1 MMDKETRELLAK
13 LYTSQLEELAKE
25 KDIDC
30 GEEPDRIDYLSI
42 LGKSDLIKK
51 EDVERLIGEMEA
63 EKKDEEKEEEKDEG
77 YLPEIEKILKDFKKQ
92 DPLFDKA
99 NELLEKMQ
107 SNFTEGNLE
116 GTISEGI
123 AGSGIIEDMTNRFEK
138 VRKAYVIYAFRQ
150 LISDVKET
158 GIDTVEAEA
167 LVLKAAE
174 HFHNGEDEDLSDVLK
189 EIAGKAGDLQNE
201 QSKKMKQ
208 LISAID
214 EFIDQTK
221 DLDVDINEAR
231 EFLSK
236 AEEAYDANKFKRVS
250 YFATLAKK
258 SAEDARKDRIQGI
271 SDSMLFVRTILD
283 DAKDIGAD
291 VNDAEKI
298 YSRAKSA
305 FDEENYGE
313 SKTLIKEAE
322 QLALQLQDAQIQKA
336 LQLKQRRTPEKVVEV
351 KTESTAMRRRATPAY
366 PPPTTQTYPRPPA
379 PPSRMPGR
387 QRTRKTRCPN
397 CGQSFPVKGGKGPI
411 KIECP
416 FCGMRGMM
424 P

>member
-42 LGKSDLIKK
+42 LGKSDLINR

-63 EKKDEEKEEEKDEG
+63 EKKNEEKDEEKDEG

-123 AGSGIIEDMTNRFEK
+123 EGSGIVEDMTNRFEK
-138 VRKAYVIYAFRQ
+138 IRKAYIIYAFRQ
-150 LISDVKET
+150 LISDVKEA
-158 GIDTVEAEA
+158 GIDTGEAEA

-174 HFHNGEDEDLSDVLK
+174 HFHNGEEKDLDDVLK
-189 EIAGKAGDLQNE
+189 EIAGKAGDLQKE
-201 QSKKMKQ
+201 QAKKMKE

-221 DLDVDINEAR
+221 DLDVDISEAR
-231 EFLSK
+231 ELLSK
-236 AEEAYDANKFKRVS
+236 AEDAYDADKFKRVS

-258 SAEDARKDRIQGI
+258 AAEDARKDRIQGI

-291 VNDAEKI
+291 VNEAEKI
-298 YSRAKSA
+298 YSQAKTA
-305 FDEENYGE
+305 FEEENYGE

-336 LQLKQRRTPEKVVEV
+336 IQLKQRRAPEKVVEV
-351 KTESTAMRRRATPAY
+351 KTEATPMRKRATPAY
-366 PPPTTQTYPRPPA
+366 SRPPTQTYPRPPA
-379 PPSRMPGR
+379 PPSRMPKQ

>member
-13 LYTSQLEELAKE
+13 LYISQLEELAKE

-42 LGKSDLIKK
+42 LGKSDLINR
-51 EDVERLIGEMEA
+51 EDVERLIEEMEA
-63 EKKDEEKEEEKDEG
+63 EEKTDKKDEEKDEG

-92 DPLFDKA
+92 GPLFDKA

-123 AGSGIIEDMTNRFEK
+123 EGSDIVEDMTNRFEK
-138 VRKAYVIYAFRQ
+138 VRKAYIIYAFRQ
-150 LISDVKET
+150 LISDVKEA
-158 GIDTVEAEA
+158 GIDTGEAEE
-167 LVLKAAE
+167 LVLKGAE
-174 HFHNGEDEDLSDVLK
+174 HFHKGEDEDLGDVLK
-189 EIAGKAGDLQNE
+189 EIADKAGDLQNE
-201 QSKKMKQ
+201 QSKKMKE

-221 DLDVDINEAR
+221 DLDVDIDEAR
-231 EFLSK
+231 ELLNK
-236 AEEAYDANKFKRVS
+236 AEDAYDANKFKKVS

-258 SAEDARKDRIQGI
+258 AAEDARKDRIQGI

-291 VNDAEKI
+291 VKEAEKL
-298 YSRAKSA
+298 YSQAKTA
-305 FDEENYGE
+305 FEEENYGE

-336 LQLKQRRTPEKVVEV
+336 LQLKQRRAPEKVVEV
-351 KTESTAMRRRATPAY
+351 KTEAASKRRRAAPAY
-366 PPPTTQTYPRPPA
+366 SGPPIQTYPRPPT
-379 PPSRMPGR
+379 PPPRMPGR
-387 QRTRKTRCPN
+387 PRKRKTRCPN
-397 CGQSFPVKGGKGPI
+397 CGQSFPVIGGKGPI